1 MFCVECGREGPTTGG
16 LCPACFAR
24 KHPLVNPSPHVDV
37 PRCQNCGSLLIGSAW
52 TRADLEE
59 AVPAIL
65 RAKVPPLPPFARVR
79 FTHVARAEDANNFA
93 LTVKASASHEG
104 LDLVQAFHTRLR
116 LKPSLCETC
125 AKQRSRYFEGI
136 VQVRAED
143 RGLTPGELRAV
154 RTFVQAR
161 VDRAARE
168 SSEFLSRV
176 EATHGGLDFY
186 VSSNALGKILARE
199 LSSAFGGTVT
209 TSSKLFGQKQGKE
222 VYRVTSLVRLSAF
235 RPGDVVRHK
244 GAVSEV
250 TKVATFLVLRDLAS
264 GEERRF
270 RPRDLRGAVR
280 VDAERFA
287 ADLEPPEGGGAVVA
301 THPESG
307 AQRAVRS
314 RDPVRRGRAVVVWTS
329 DGAFLSALPADPW
342 KG

>member
-1 MFCVECGREGPTTGG
+1 MFCVECGLEGPTTGG

-24 KHPLVNPSPHVDV
+24 KHPLVDPPPHVDV
-37 PRCQNCGSLLIGSAW
+37 PRCQACGSLLVGSTW
-52 TRADLEE
+52 TRAELDQ
-59 AVPAIL
+59 AVPTIL
-65 RAKVPPLPPFARVR
+65 RAKVPGRPPFARVR
-79 FTHVARAEDANNFA
+79 FTHVAREEDANNFA
-93 LTVKASASHEG
+93 LTVKASTSHEG
-104 LDLVQAFHTRLR
+104 MELVQDFHTRLR
-116 LKPSLCETC
+116 LKPSLCDPC

-186 VSSNALGKILARE
+186 VSSNALGKVLARE
-199 LSSAFGGTVT
+199 LASAFGGTLT

-235 RPGDVVRHK
+235 RPGDVVRRK
-244 GAVSEV
+244 GALSEV
-250 TKVATFLVLRDLAS
+250 TKVATFLVLRDLVS

-287 ADLEPPEGGGAVVA
+287 ADLEPADADDAVVA
-301 THPESG
+301 THPETG
-307 AQRAVRS
+307 AQRAVTS
-314 RDPVRRGRAVVVWTS
+314 RGPLKRGRAVVVWTA
-329 DGAFLSALPADPW
+329 DAAFLSALPGDPS